1 MARELGAG
9 LTLSVED
16 DGIAASRSFLNGMT
30 RSGGQC
36 MSARLPAKRI
46 PRKRCRAK
54 EQSASLTSNFWL
66 TRILLAHVLSLVPVF
81 ATFAQTDDASTVSPS
96 ENTTQSLQLTVS
108 RQQELRL
115 QVAED
120 HLVRHE
126 YLLAARLLE
135 QVAADPD
142 SSLVRRD
149 GLLMSP
155 RRLAREMASRIP
167 GEMWV
172 ASQTT
177 RLPVGPL
184 DTVNAEHSGKAET
197 RSRNEELSPAASL
210 DWLWHR
216 ALRDRDRGS
225 WNYAAAALEE
235 LSERLPEDSP
245 RKPITGLLLV
255 ESLRNAGRAADA
267 RDVIKRQGQSW
278 QNQSLPWRGDQRAA
292 RDIVSEQW
300 PELLKADSSDRSGA
314 SDEPSWAIAPASRAV
329 WTVDIA
335 LPQSLAEPLSEFAA
349 AYRREGVLPLPAAQP
364 LIAGDCV
371 LLRSVNELLS
381 IRIRD
386 GQVAWRVAQPELT
399 TVNEQPNL
407 LENRPFRLNILQ
419 MLHARRTA
427 DSLKGV
433 LSADEE
439 RVFVVESSA
448 SESSPS
454 SLGRP
459 LRRGDDNSAA
469 PSPWTNRLAAYRL
482 DDGSLDWRVGADQPE
497 SAFSLGGWY
506 FLGSPL
512 VLDDE
517 IAVLAQREGD
527 VALLF
532 LDRRRGALLDQVTV
546 GASLTTLAAEP
557 LRRRQNCPLLWDGSR
572 IYGLT
577 GVGALICVDPLRREL
592 DWAYRFEVEEAA
604 EAWSGQRHGE
614 RNTPSDRWWNAWR
627 RASLILRDDRLV
639 FATPEAQS
647 LISVD
652 RDSGKVLWR
661 IPRGNGLQILDKSG
675 DHIVVQES
683 HGMRGIERETGR
695 TAWFRAT
702 SAPSGSAGVTT
713 SWIVQPDET
722 AGIVA
727 VNRQTGEIAP
737 TRGTP
742 ERLGNLLRVS
752 DGWISVGLDKVSF
765 HADGDSAW
773 NNSEDSSRSAVA
785 SVESRLHRGE
795 IPDPANLTNVDE
807 PFRHDLARRARQF
820 ALESRPGDWRTLD
833 ETWSLKPREDR
844 ERMAFATQIIES
856 AIAAGDLEDAAER
869 LFVAAEDMPP
879 EPRVVVG
886 PWTRR
891 VRGDR
896 WWQGLWHDLLAQADP
911 PRRELLEQRL
921 RDRFEKARDD
931 ADPFAL
937 QRLHDRW
944 TTTRPAR
951 EMLLDETNRVF
962 LGRDWTATVFA
973 LTGLADGG
981 PADARRDA
989 GVRLARHLADTGYRE
1004 QSEHRWDLLIAR
1016 ETGGRLRDGTTILAA
1031 ASEQG
1036 FEPRDRNES
1045 TRMRWSLSRPEVR
1058 VEREGRFHDE
1068 VYQRRI
1074 PLICEPGSPWET
1086 IDVAVDRQARDIRL
1100 VADDQSGVWETALPA
1115 SNSPFRY
1122 LYNLYRSWGC
1132 GPVLILQLGTELFAI
1147 APYNEQGEP
1156 SARVL
1161 WTLDTADT
1169 TTFLQDHLEL
1179 SWHAARVGLREEEV
1193 RILDLFEQEL
1203 GQVGPVRGDY
1213 TVYRS
1218 QGKVVAI
1225 ETLTGRWLWEVH
1237 DISPGSRLL
1246 GDDSTVVAWWP
1257 NQGRLVRFRACD
1269 GKPLGDSSTPVR
1281 GEDVVQTIGN
1291 DVWHVSTSTPSRLAR
1306 TNLATGHESWSRDLE
1321 AGQIVT
1327 KLDAE
1332 TFAVVDP
1339 RGLLE
1344 FVRAEDGATLA
1355 DPLTIEVPQPL
1366 KRVVAV
1372 HDAERWYLALS
1383 ERVDG
1388 ELQLTASQVHHSYRV
1403 PFIRGPMLAIDR
1415 RKHQILWRRDL
1426 HDEPFPLEQSRAG
1439 PLLVS
1444 AWKLPPGRDP
1454 AIAGGEGILRC
1465 VDKRTGELLH
1475 ETRDPHLQSYLTVW
1489 PRPERHAVEVRLQNR
1504 LIHFEFGK
1512 QNAEAKPGAD
1522 VTPKAGE

>member
-1 MARELGAG
+1 MP
-9 LTLSVED
+9 
-16 DGIAASRSFLNGMT
+16 
-30 RSGGQC
+30 
-36 MSARLPAKRI
+36 ARLPAKRI
-46 PRKRCRAK
+46 PRKRCRAE
-54 EQSASLTSNFWL
+54 EQSASLTSNLWF
-66 TRILLAHVLSLVPVF
+66 TRILLALVLSLVPVF
-81 ATFAQTDDASTVSPS
+81 ATFAQTDDESASPTS
-96 ENTTQSLQLTVS
+96 ENTTQSLQLAVS

-120 HLVRHE
+120 HLARHE
-126 YLLAARLLE
+126 YLLAAQLLE

-155 RRLAREMASRIP
+155 RRLARQMASRIP

-184 DTVNAEHSGKAET
+184 DTVNAKHSGNAEA

-225 WNYAAAALEE
+225 WNYAAAAFEE
-235 LSERLPEDSP
+235 LSQRLSEGSP
-245 RKPITGLLLV
+245 RKPITGLLLI
-255 ESLRNAGRAADA
+255 ESLRSAGRTADA
-267 RDVIKRQGQSW
+267 REVFERLDGSW
-278 QNQSLPWRGDQRAA
+278 QNQPLPWRGNQRAA

-300 PELLKADSSDRSGA
+300 SELLKTDSSDRSGA
-314 SDEPSWAIAPASRAV
+314 SDESSWAIAPASRAV

-349 AYRREGVLPLPAAQP
+349 AYRREGVLPLPSAQP
-364 LIAGDCV
+364 LIVGDNVV
-371 LLRSVNELLS
+371 LRTVNELLS

-386 GQVAWRVAQPELT
+386 GQIAWRVAQPDLT
-399 TVNEQPNL
+399 TLHEQPQL
-407 LENRPFRLNILQ
+407 LENRAFRLNILQ

-427 DSLKGV
+427 DSLKGM
-433 LSADEE
+433 LSADGE

-454 SLGRP
+454 MLGRP

-469 PSPWTNRLAAYRL
+469 PTPWTNRLAAYRL
-482 DDGSLDWRVGADQPE
+482 DDGSLDWRVGAEQPE

-517 IAVLAQREGD
+517 LAVLAQREGD

-532 LDRRRGALLDQVTV
+532 LDRHRGALLDQVPV
-546 GASLTTLAAEP
+546 GTALTTLASEP

-577 GVGALICVDPLRREL
+577 GIGALICVDPLRREL

-604 EAWSGQRHGE
+604 EASSGQRRGE
-614 RNTPSDRWWNAWR
+614 RNIPPDRWWNAWR
-627 RASLILRDDRLV
+627 RASLVLRDDRLV

-647 LISVD
+647 LIAVE
-652 RDSGKVLWR
+652 RASGKVLWKA
-661 IPRGNGLQILDKSG
+661 PRGDGLQILEGSG

-683 HGMRGIERETGR
+683 HGVRGIERKTGH
-695 TAWFRAT
+695 TAWFQST
-702 SAPSGSAGVTT
+702 SAPSGSGGATA
-713 SWIVQPDET
+713 SWVVQPDEA
-722 AGIVA
+722 AGVA
-727 VNRQTGEIAP
+727 ALNRLTGEFAL
-737 TRGTP
+737 TRGTSD
-742 ERLGNLLRVS
+742 RLGNLLRVPN
-752 DGWISVGLDKVSF
+752 GWISVGLDKVTF
-765 HADGDSAW
+765 HADGASAW
-773 NNSEDSSRSAVA
+773 NTSENPSRSAVA
-785 SVESRLHRGE
+785 SVEASLHRGE
-795 IPDPANLTNVDE
+795 LPDPANLAKVDE
-807 PFRHDLARRARQF
+807 PFRHDLVRQARQL
-820 ALESRPGDWRTLD
+820 ALEARPDDWRTLD
-833 ETWSLKPREDR
+833 ETWPLEPRDDR
-844 ERMAFATQIIES
+844 ERLEFKTQTIES
-856 AIAAGDLEDAAER
+856 AIAAGDLEEAADR
-869 LFVAAEDMPP
+869 LFAVAEELPP
-879 EPRVVVG
+879 EPRVVIG

-896 WWQGLWHDLLAQADP
+896 WWQGLWQDLLAVADS
-911 PRRELLEQRL
+911 PRRELLEERL
-921 RDRFEKARDD
+921 RDRFEQARDA

-937 QRLHDRW
+937 QQLYDRW

-951 EMLLDETNRVF
+951 EMLIDETNRVF
-962 LGRDWTATVFA
+962 LGRDWTATVFS

-981 PADARRDA
+981 PADSRPDA

-1004 QSEHRWDLLIAR
+1004 QSERRWNRLLAN

-1031 ASEQG
+1031 AGEQG
-1036 FEPRDRNES
+1036 FQPRDRSEL
-1045 TRMRWSLSRPEVR
+1045 TRLRWPLSHPHVH

-1086 IDVAVDRQARDIRL
+1086 IDVAVDRQARGIRL

-1122 LYNLYRSWGC
+1122 LYNLYRGWGC
-1132 GPVLILQLGTELFAI
+1132 GPVLILQLGTELFAV

-1161 WTLDTADT
+1161 WTLETADT
-1169 TTFLQDHLEL
+1169 TTFSQEHLEL
-1179 SWHAARVGLREEEV
+1179 SWQAARVGLREEEV

-1213 TVYRS
+1213 TVYRA
-1218 QGKVVAI
+1218 QGKLVAI
-1225 ETLTGRWLWEVH
+1225 ETLTGRWLWEVQ

-1246 GDDSTVVAWWP
+1246 GDDSTVIAWWP
-1257 NQGRLVRFRACD
+1257 GEGRLARFRASD
-1269 GKPLGDSSTPVR
+1269 GKPLGESSTPVR
-1281 GEDVVQTIGN
+1281 GDDVIQTVGN
-1291 DVWHVSTSTPSRLAR
+1291 DVWHVSTSTPSRVAR
-1306 TNLATGHESWSRDLE
+1306 TNLATGHVSWSRDLE

-1327 KLDAE
+1327 QLDAE

-1339 RGLLE
+1339 RGWLE
-1344 FVRAEDGATLA
+1344 FVRAEDGATLD
-1355 DPLTIEVPQPL
+1355 DPLTIDVPQPL
-1366 KRVVAV
+1366 QRVVAV
-1372 HDAERWYLALS
+1372 HDAERWYVALS
-1383 ERVDG
+1383 TRVDG
-1388 ELQLTASQVHHSYRV
+1388 ELQLRGSQVHGSYRV

-1415 RKHQILWRRDL
+1415 HERQVSWRRDL
-1426 HDEPFPLEQSRAG
+1426 EDEPFPLEQSRAG
-1439 PLLVS
+1439 PLLVT
-1444 AWKLPPGRDP
+1444 AWKVPPGRDP
-1454 AIAGGEGILRC
+1454 ANTGGEGILRC
-1465 VDKRTGELLH
+1465 VDKRTGELVH
-1475 ETRDPHLQSYLTVW
+1475 ELRDPHLQGYHTVW

-1512 QNAEAKPGAD
+1512 QKMDASEPAASEPPGA
-1522 VTPKAGE
+1522 AE